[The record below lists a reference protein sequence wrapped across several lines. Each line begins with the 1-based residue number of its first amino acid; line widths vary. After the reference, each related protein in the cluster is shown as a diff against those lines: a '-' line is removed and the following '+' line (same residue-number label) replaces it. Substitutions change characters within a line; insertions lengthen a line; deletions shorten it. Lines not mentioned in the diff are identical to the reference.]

1 MESAPPDTG
10 QSIHT
15 YFARTMTWRAALS
28 LALALPAAAL
38 SVIGYWV
45 GALGGWTAATLLAI
59 SATIAIL
66 QNFTYAEMASM
77 FPDRAGGVAAYAYQA
92 WRDKMHALGALASA
106 GYWVGWSF
114 GLTTTA
120 LIIGELVHTQ
130 WFPEFNAEIN
140 AGPVQLGLTHLIA
153 LGTLLGVWL
162 LNLFGIEP
170 AVRVSYVINA
180 LVVCVMVAVVGA
192 AIVQGQIHFDR
203 LTWSL
208 TSVEESPAIIV
219 ACVWLFLMGWTVY
232 GTEIAAT
239 FTPEYRNPR
248 ADVPKALTAAGLISL
263 LVFAVMPIV
272 VTGALGEAEIT
283 ANPLAFNVTLFDTL
297 FGAAGPLAIVV
308 LCLAMLNLM
317 SVSIA
322 DSGRA
327 LYGMAESGLTIRQL
341 GVLNRFRMPGRAMA
355 VGLVLNIGLILFVG
369 NLLGVIFASN
379 LGYFVAVIIAL
390 AGYLVLRRANVA
402 PDRAF
407 RLPRWWDVVAAAL
420 ALINLAF
427 FLIAAT
433 HPTLTGYGG
442 WKEELIGFGV
452 LVVALTMY
460 GYRRHVQDRTA

>member
-1 MESAPPDTG
+1 MTTSPTETG
-10 QSIHT
+10 TSSETH
-15 YFARTMTWRAALS
+15 FARTMTWRAALS

-66 QNFTYAEMASM
+66 QNFTYAEMAAM
-77 FPDRAGGVAAYAYQA
+77 FPDKAGGVATYAYQA
-92 WRDKMHALGALASA
+92 WHKVFHPLGALASA

-120 LIIGELVHTQ
+120 LVIGELVSDQ
-130 WFPEFNAEIN
+130 WFSQVTTELTV
-140 AGPVQLGLTHLIA
+140 GPVHLGLAHLIA
-153 LGTLLGVWL
+153 LASLFGVWL
-162 LNLFGIEP
+162 LNVFGIEP
-170 AVRVSYVINA
+170 AVRVSYVVNA
-180 LVVCVMVAVVGA
+180 LVVIVMLAVVGTS
-192 AIVQGQIHFDR
+192 IVQGQIHLER
-203 LTWSL
+203 LTWAL
-208 TSVEESPAIIV
+208 TSVDGAAPLIV

-248 ADVPKALTAAGLISL
+248 TDVPKALTAAGLMSL
-263 LVFAVMPIV
+263 VVFACMPIV
-272 VTGALGEAEIT
+272 VTGTVGEPEIT
-283 ANPLAFNVTLFDTL
+283 SSPIGFNITLFETL

-327 LYGMAESGLTIRQL
+327 LFGMAESGLTIRQL
-341 GVLNRFRMPGRAMA
+341 GVLNRFRMPARAMA
-355 VGLVLNIGLILFVG
+355 VGLVLNIGLIVFVG

-390 AGYLVLRRANVA
+390 TGYLLLRRSGVA
-402 PDRAF
+402 PDRSF
-407 RLPRWWDVVAAAL
+407 RLPRWWDAVAALL
-420 ALINLAF
+420 AIANLTF
-427 FLIAAT
+427 FLVAAT
-433 HPTLTGYGG
+433 HPALTGYGG

-452 LVVALTMY
+452 LVIALTMY
-460 GYRRHVQDRTA
+460 GYRRYVQDRIN